1 MATLADLT
9 PVQPPTTTPGG
20 QRILEAAS
28 ELFYLHGITTTGLD
42 LVVDRAGVTKRT
54 LYQRFGSKDGLI
66 RAYLAARAH
75 KWQSLVLERVQI
87 AFTRQENPVTAVFD
101 LTYEWVADNPRGCG
115 FVNAWA
121 ELGDSAS
128 SETKAAIQREK
139 LWMRKLFEALTGSSA
154 SGELIH
160 ELYEGVLVCA
170 TILGDAEAIPRAKSA
185 IRPLAQPAA

>member
-42 LVVDRAGVTKRT
+42 LVVERAGVTKRT

-75 KWQSLVLERVQI
+75 KWQSLVLARVRAAIDKQ
-87 AFTRQENPVTAVFD
+87 ADPVEAVFD
-101 LTYEWVADNPRGCG
+101 LTYEWVSDNPRGCG

-121 ELGDSAS
+121 ELGDNAGP
-128 SETKAAIQREK
+128 ETQLAIRQEK
-139 LWMRKLFEALTGSSA
+139 LWMRTLFEALAGSSP
-154 SGELIH
+154 GESVH
-160 ELYEGVLVCA
+160 ELYEGALVCA
-170 TILGDAEAIPRAKSA
+170 AILGDAETIMRAKSA
-185 IRPLAQPAA
+185 ARQLAHADS